1 MEEDIELV
9 HRLTLY
15 GKKLL
20 GLSLIFNSLL
30 SIVYAIGLLR
40 GYYEDA
46 WTLYPPFLVD
56 GALFWVLIFASIIN
70 IAPATSIGQAK
81 IGRLWFHHYVYGF
94 LVLALAVIFLIALSP
109 KSLFSLFTADTTD
122 MMVNAGRFF
131 VLGGLTLI
139 LDDLAD
145 ISDVMRRLL
154 CFLKLKFYRG
164 RWIMEIVQYI
174 LGCLSIYLFAAVVLY
189 IAQNPQNATPANVV
203 LSATLLITSLVSFA
217 AVKQKR
223 WSEILDKKGETLIRD
238 AVSS

>member
-1 MEEDIELV
+1 LRLTTIIEEDIELV
-9 HRLTLY
+9 HHLTLY

-46 WTLYPPFLVD
+46 WTLYPPFLVG
-56 GALFWVLIFASIIN
+56 GALLWAVIFASIFN
-70 IAPATSIGQAK
+70 IAPATSVGQAK

-94 LVLALAVIFLIALSP
+94 LVLSFAVVFLIVLSP
-109 KSLFSLFTADTTD
+109 KSLFSFFTADTAD
-122 MMVNAGRFF
+122 IMVNTGRFF

-139 LDDLAD
+139 LDDIAD
-145 ISDVMRRLL
+145 ISGAVRRGF

-164 RWIMEIVQYI
+164 QQIIEIVQYI
-174 LGCLSIYLFAAVVLY
+174 LGCLSTYLFAAVVLY

-223 WSEILDKKGETLIRD
+223 WSEILGRKDKTL
-238 AVSS
+238 

>member
-1 MEEDIELV
+1 MKEDIELV
-9 HRLTLY
+9 HRLTPY

-20 GLSLIFNSLL
+20 GLSLVFNSLL

-46 WTLYPPFLVD
+46 WTLYPPYLVD
-56 GALFWVLIFASIIN
+56 GALFWMLIFASIIN
-70 IAPATSIGQAK
+70 IAPSTTIGQGK

-94 LVLALAVIFLIALSP
+94 LVLALAAIFLIALSP
-109 KSLFSLFTADTTD
+109 KSLFSLFTANTTD
-122 MMVNAGRFF
+122 IIVNAGRFF

-145 ISDVMRRLL
+145 ISDIMRHVL

-164 RWIMEIVQYI
+164 RWIMEMVQYI
-174 LGCLSIYLFAAVVLY
+174 MGCLSTYLFTAVVLY
-189 IAQNPQNATPANVV
+189 IAQNPQNTTPANVL

-217 AVKQKR
+217 AAKQKM
-223 WSEILDKKGETLIRD
+223 WLEILG
-238 AVSS
+238 